1 MRVGILLF
9 DGVEELD
16 FVGVWEVLRKA
27 KQLHPPLNLSVITR
41 ATKESIQCALGLTV
55 LAHEV
60 KRDLGDIDLLIVPGG
75 PGREAVISDRAMLE
89 RIEEFGRTKPVA
101 SVCTGALILQAAGLL
116 SGRRATTHF
125 LARGDLTEADVVTDR
140 VVVDGRVITS
150 GGVSASIDLGLKIL
164 EMNFGRELA
173 DEVAARIEYLPATA
187 VVDPPEQDP
196 TL

>member
-16 FVGVWEVLRKA
+16 VVGVWEVLRKA
-27 KQLHPPLNLSVITR
+27 KQLHPALNLSVITR
-41 ATKESIQCALGLTV
+41 ASKESIQCALGLTV

-60 KRDLGDIDLLIVPGG
+60 KRDLSDLDMLAVPGG
-75 PGREAVISDRAMLE
+75 PGRKDAIADRGMIDGIA
-89 RIEEFGRTKPVA
+89 EFGESRPVA

-125 LARGDLTEADVVTDR
+125 LSRHELTEADVVTDR
-140 VVVDGRVITS
+140 VVVDGRVTTA

-173 DEVAARIEYLPATA
+173 DEVAARIEYVAVPGKPATI
-187 VVDPPEQDP
+187 
-196 TL
+196 

>member
-27 KQLHPPLNLSVITR
+27 KQLHPTLNLSVITR
-41 ATKESIQCALGLTV
+41 ATKESIACALGLTI

-60 KRDLGDIDLLIVPGG
+60 KRDLSDLDLLIVPGG
-75 PGREAVISDRAMLE
+75 PGRKDVIADRGLLE
-89 RIEEFGRTKPVA
+89 KIAEFGRTKPVA
-101 SVCTGALILQAAGLL
+101 SVCTGALILQSAGLL
-116 SGRRATTHF
+116 AGRRATTHF
-125 LARGDLTEADVVTDR
+125 LSREELTEADVVTDR
-140 VVVDGRVITS
+140 VVVDGRVITA

-173 DEVAARIEYLPATA
+173 DEVAARIEYVAAPSKPATA
-187 VVDPPEQDP
+187 
-196 TL
+196 